1 MYCTSCKPIVEKQLK
16 DKKGIKSIN
25 FDYFIDI
32 IIIKYDP
39 AVINVEEIKNRLDNS
54 GYKFVRLANRGF

>member
-1 MYCTSCKPIVEKQLK
+1 MSCKPIVEKQLK

-25 FDYFIDI
+25 FDYLTDS

-39 AVINVEEIKNRLDNS
+39 SVLSVEEIKNRLDKS